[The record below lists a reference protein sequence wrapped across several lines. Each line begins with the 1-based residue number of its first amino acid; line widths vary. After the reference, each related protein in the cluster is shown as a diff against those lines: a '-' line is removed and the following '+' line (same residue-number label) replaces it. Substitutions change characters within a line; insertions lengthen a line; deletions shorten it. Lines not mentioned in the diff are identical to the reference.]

1 MSLSELTTE
10 HSVKTVK
17 NIIVTF
23 LVVDEKEENDEKSE
37 ETETGEVTSFFN
49 SPPFDATPLWQ
60 MSVRDSVTSSKV
72 PDHQIN
78 QMRSQ
83 LLAFDRVNLHLEL
96 SMHRFGDLKYVW
108 RH

>member
-1 MSLSELTTE
+1 M
-10 HSVKTVK
+10 KTVK
-17 NIIVTF
+17 YTIVSF
-23 LVVDEKEENDEKSE
+23 SVVDEKEENDEKSE
-37 ETETGEVTSFFN
+37 ETEKGDVTSSLN
-49 SPPFDATPLWQ
+49 STPFDVNPLNSTPFDVSPLWQ